1 MKCDRCHQNQAAVTL
16 TQTING
22 VTRDLHLCPACAAE
36 LEAQFAKH
44 TWAKLFPDNFFG
56 SWLGH
61 TGGIPDFGGAAQP
74 GLTCPSCGTTFADF
88 LKTGLFGCPDCY
100 RAFAPKLDS
109 LFRRVQGQ
117 TRHVGQGLKTAAPA
131 GLAQPAAAAG
141 GKREPQPAAGAG
153 GGGAAKPLDPAGQ
166 VTLELQQLKER
177 QRLAV
182 AQEDYE
188 SAAQC
193 RDEILQL
200 RQRLEQLQAAGSA
213 SPAASEPAAGA
224 AAKQKGEN
232 L

>member
-22 VTRDLHLCPACAAE
+22 VTRDLHLCPACASE

-61 TGGIPDFGGAAQP
+61 TGGIPDFGGTAQQ
-74 GLTCPSCGTTFADF
+74 GLTCPSCSTSFADF

-100 RAFAPKLDS
+100 RAFAPELDG

-117 TRHVGQGLKTAAPA
+117 TRHVGRGI
-131 GLAQPAAAAG
+131 QPAAAG
-141 GKREPQPAAGAG
+141 SGRTAAGSGSGPRPERTAVA
-153 GGGAAKPLDPAGQ
+153 GAAATPPDPVGQ

-177 QRLAV
+177 QSRAV
-182 AQEDYE
+182 SREDYE

-193 RDEILQL
+193 RDEILRL
-200 RQRLEQLQAAGSA
+200 RQRLEKLQAAGSA
-213 SPAASEPAAGA
+213 SPAAAETAEGT
-224 AAKQKGEN
+224 AAKQKGES